1 MVSPGHPEVVATPRA
16 KRVTHLW
23 PLVSG
28 LAVVGLTFGLGA
40 LIAVRDKGLPLPTD
54 VVWMHD
60 LMLFRAPI
68 LEVVSLVMNYLG
80 GNVIASIVVPVL
92 IIGAL
97 LLLKRPWAAGY
108 YLVAT
113 VLTGVT
119 VQLLKHLFG
128 RARPDV
134 LIVNVDFG
142 SFPSGHVANAAAMA
156 VILSILFPRWWTWV
170 AGSIYTIV
178 MMFSRTYL
186 GAHWLSDTVGGLLLG
201 VGVAVLVWAPL
212 AAKLNGE
219 RKLRQGRT
227 QGRRTPDTKA
237 RAGRATP

>member
-1 MVSPGHPEVVATPRA
+1 MVSHGHPEVVATPRA
-16 KRVTHLW
+16 KRITHLW

-28 LAVVGLTFGLGA
+28 LAVIGLAFGLGA
-40 LIAVRDKGLPLPTD
+40 LIAMRDKGMPLPLD
-54 VVWMHD
+54 VAWMHD
-60 LMLFRAPI
+60 VTVFRFPI
-68 LEVVSLVMNYLG
+68 LESVSLVMNYLG
-80 GNVIASIVVPVL
+80 GNVVASIIVPVL

-108 YLVAT
+108 YLAAT
-113 VLTGVT
+113 VLTGLT

-134 LIVNVDFG
+134 LMVNVDFG

-156 VILSILFPRWWTWV
+156 VILAVLFPRWWTWA
-170 AGSIYTIV
+170 AGSIYTVI

-201 VGVAVLVWAPL
+201 VGVAVLIWAPL
-212 AAKLNGE
+212 AAKLSGE
-219 RKLRQGRT
+219 RKLRRGLAE
-227 QGRRTPDTKA
+227 GSA
-237 RAGRATP
+237 RLDAKSKGGRATP